1 MDSSEEQWFR
11 RDSETERSW
20 EAPISKEE
28 RQISDSFWAT
38 FFAEWTGY
46 NPRHIRWDSWDVF
59 CRPNVGFYELALQK
73 PEREIQQWK
82 VKIHNFLLE
91 YRIYSINRPGRLSNF
106 WTLGVGAYSRLGAY

>member
-1 MDSSEEQWFR
+1 MWIWVLEEKQLAELHGHHSS
-11 RDSETERSW
+11 
-20 EAPISKEE
+20 EAPISKVE

-59 CRPNVGFYELALQK
+59 CPPNVGFCELALQK

-91 YRIYSINRPGRLSNF
+91 YRLFEAGRLLNF
-106 WTLGVGAYSRLGAY
+106 HHFHVYFATKQ